1 MNKDQF
7 ISYLTNPSKLNPSTL
22 EELDT
27 LIRDFP
33 YFQSARIL
41 YALNLFKEN
50 NIRYD
55 AELKTTAI
63 YAGNRNILKKHI
75 NRVEK
80 AKTEPAV
87 KPELETPPVQE
98 TKVTETAAPDKTKKG
113 ESIKPSIEYETPGE
127 NTSGEQETSGEKSTK
142 EDTIVQLKK
151 IIERRIRE
159 IEEEK
164 KQKGE
169 EKTTKPLSKKSKLN
183 LIDEFIHNQPSISRT
198 KGKFYDPVD
207 KARESIVE
215 QEDIVSETLAT
226 IYMDQGY
233 YDKAINMYE
242 KLILKIPEKS
252 SYFAALIEK
261 ANKALKN
268 KN

>member
-7 ISYLTNPSKLNPSTL
+7 ISYLTNPSGLNLSTL

-27 LIRDFP
+27 LIKDFP

-41 YALNLFKEN
+41 YTLNLFKEH
-50 NIRYD
+50 NIHYD

-63 YAGNRNILKKHI
+63 YIGNRNILKKHI
-75 NRVEK
+75 NRIERVKSEPVVEP
-80 AKTEPAV
+80 EPPSEKEQEV
-87 KPELETPPVQE
+87 PENNPVSETETPIEHE
-98 TKVTETAAPDKTKKG
+98 TSDETAVHTRKK
-113 ESIKPSIEYETPGE
+113 EYV
-127 NTSGEQETSGEKSTK
+127 GEKSTE
-142 EDTIVQLKK
+142 EDTIAQLKK
-151 IIERRIRE
+151 IIEQRIRE

-169 EKTTKPLSKKSKLN
+169 NKKAKPLSKKSKLN
-183 LIDEFIHNQPSISRT
+183 IIDEFIQNQPSISRA
-198 KGKFYDPVD
+198 KSKFYDPVD
-207 KARESIVE
+207 KAKESIVE

-233 YDKAINMYE
+233 YEKAINMYE

-252 SYFAALIEK
+252 SYFAALIKK
-261 ANKALKN
+261 ANKELKN
-268 KN
+268 KK

>member
-22 EELDT
+22 EALDT
-27 LIRDFP
+27 LIKDFP

-50 NIRYD
+50 NIHYN

-75 NRVEK
+75 DRVARATTEPVVEPK
-80 AKTEPAV
+80 PETPPEQEPKVPEASTPAKTEA
-87 KPELETPPVQE
+87 EENRQTP
-98 TKVTETAAPDKTKKG
+98 
-113 ESIKPSIEYETPGE
+113 IEYETPDE
-127 NTSGEQETSGEKSTK
+127 TVTSEKKPSAEKSTE
-142 EDTIVQLKK
+142 EDTIAQLKK
-151 IIERRIRE
+151 IIEQRIRE

-164 KQKGE
+164 KLKGE
-169 EKTTKPLSKKSKLN
+169 EKTAKPLSKKSKLN

-233 YDKAINMYE
+233 YEKAINMYE

-252 SYFAALIEK
+252 SYFAALIKK

-268 KN
+268 KK

>member
-27 LIRDFP
+27 LIKDFP

-80 AKTEPAV
+80 ARTEPAV
-87 KPELETPPVQE
+87 EPELVTPPVQE
-98 TKVTETAAPDKTKKG
+98 TIVAETNDPVKTEAGENTK
-113 ESIKPSIEYETPGE
+113 PAIEYETPDE
-127 NTSGEQETSGEKSTK
+127 TTSGKQKPTGEKSTE

-151 IIERRIRE
+151 IIEQRIRQ

-169 EKTTKPLSKKSKLN
+169 EKTAKPLSKKSKLN
-183 LIDEFIHNQPSISRT
+183 LIDEFIHKQPSISRT

-226 IYMDQGY
+226 IYMDQEY
-233 YDKAINMYE
+233 YEKAVNMYE

-268 KN
+268 KK

>member
-7 ISYLTNPSKLNPSTL
+7 ISYLTNPSKLNPLTL
-22 EELDT
+22 EELDA
-27 LIRDFP
+27 LITDFP

-87 KPELETPPVQE
+87 ESEMETPHVQE
-98 TKVTETAAPDKTKKG
+98 TKVTEPAAPVKT
-113 ESIKPSIEYETPGE
+113 ETEENTTPSIEYETPE
-127 NTSGEQETSGEKSTK
+127 ETNPGEQKAVGEKATE

-169 EKTTKPLSKKSKLN
+169 DKTAKPLSQKSKLN

>member
-7 ISYLTNPSKLNPSTL
+7 ISYLTNPSGLNLSTL

-27 LIRDFP
+27 LIKDFP

-41 YALNLFKEN
+41 YTLNLFKEH
-50 NIRYD
+50 NIHYD

-63 YAGNRNILKKHI
+63 YIGNRNILKKHI
-75 NRVEK
+75 NRIERVKSEPVVEPEPSSEK
-80 AKTEPAV
+80 EQKVSEVNSADKTETTGKTEAPI
-87 KPELETPPVQE
+87 EHETSD
-98 TKVTETAAPDKTKKG
+98 ETAAHTRKK
-113 ESIKPSIEYETPGE
+113 EYV
-127 NTSGEQETSGEKSTK
+127 GEKSTE
-142 EDTIVQLKK
+142 EDTIAQLKK
-151 IIERRIRE
+151 IIEQRIRE

-169 EKTTKPLSKKSKLN
+169 NKKAKPLSKKSKLN
-183 LIDEFIHNQPSISRT
+183 IIDEFIQNQPSISRA
-198 KGKFYDPVD
+198 KSKFYDPVD
-207 KARESIVE
+207 KAKESIVE

-233 YDKAINMYE
+233 YEKAINMYE

-252 SYFAALIEK
+252 SYFAALIKK
-261 ANKALKN
+261 ANKELKN
-268 KN
+268 KK